1 MEALGACQHP
11 VTSRL
16 HRRGMVCAQEP
27 APTATGDHSREGPA
41 RTQRRVKNN
50 GAIKVCEPKNT
61 NFKKCVNVATGSS
74 QRRIASL

>member
-1 MEALGACQHP
+1 MEALGTCRHP

-16 HRRGMVCAQEP
+16 HRRGTVCAQEP

-61 NFKKCVNVATGSS
+61 NFKKCVNKENG
-74 QRRIASL
+74 